1 MKKHV
6 LICLFVITI
15 LNFGANAMEL
25 FKFDDNAHSRWASFE
40 NVNAEKGQGG
50 KSNNG
55 AKGAPYLIVQP
66 GESAVL
72 LNVKGP
78 GIVNRIWMTVDELF
92 HKPEEMRKMRID
104 MYWDGCDK
112 PAVSAPLPDFFC
124 APLEKLKAFENEL
137 FASPEGRSFV
147 SYIPMPYKKGAK
159 IVVTNESTNQH
170 HRIFYDVNFSKF
182 DKPSDDDLYFHAC
195 WRRENPTTLGKDFMI
210 LPQIKGKGKFI
221 GSNIGVITDKSN
233 IGWWGEGEAKI
244 FLDDD
249 DKYPTLCGTGTEDYI
264 STGWGQG
271 EFINRFHGSLI
282 SDDKKGFYSFYRF
295 HIPDPVQFRTGCKVT
310 IQQIGGTAKKEIK
323 KMLKNGVKI
332 KPVSA
337 ILGTGK
343 QYNFLRDTNYKFEDE
358 QFTEET
364 FITYYREDDYCA
376 TAYFYLDSPTNNLP
390 ELVPVD
396 ERGRCEVQE

>member
-1 MKKHV
+1 MKKNMF
-6 LICLFVITI
+6 ICLFFITI
-15 LNFGANAMEL
+15 INYGANAMEL

-55 AKGAPYLIVQP
+55 AKGAPYIIVQP

-92 HKPEEMRKMRID
+92 HKPEEMRAMRID

-112 PAVSAPLPDFFC
+112 PAVSAPLADFFC
-124 APLEKLKAFENEL
+124 APLGKLKRFENEL

-147 SYIPMPYKKGAK
+147 SYIPMPYKKNAK

-170 HRIFYDVNFSKF
+170 HRIFYDVNFSKL
-182 DKPSDDDLYFHAC
+182 DKPSEDDLYFHAY
-195 WRRENPTTLGKDFMI
+195 WRRENPTTLGKDFEI
-210 LPQIKGKGKFI
+210 LPKVNGKGKFI
-221 GSNIGVITDKSN
+221 GSNIGVITDKRN

-244 FLDDD
+244 YLDDD

-282 SDDKKGFYSFYRF
+282 SDDEKGRYSFYRF

-310 IQQIGGTAKKEIK
+310 IQQIGGVAKKEVK
-323 KMLKNGVKI
+323 KMLKEGVKI
-332 KPVSA
+332 KPTSA
-337 ILGTGK
+337 IIGTGE
-343 QYNFLRDTNYKFEDE
+343 QCNFFGDSNYKFEDKK
-358 QFTEET
+358 FCDST
-364 FITYYREDDYCA
+364 FVTYYREDDYCA

-390 ELVPVD
+390 ELVPV
-396 ERGRCEVQE
+396 EKRGRCKVQK